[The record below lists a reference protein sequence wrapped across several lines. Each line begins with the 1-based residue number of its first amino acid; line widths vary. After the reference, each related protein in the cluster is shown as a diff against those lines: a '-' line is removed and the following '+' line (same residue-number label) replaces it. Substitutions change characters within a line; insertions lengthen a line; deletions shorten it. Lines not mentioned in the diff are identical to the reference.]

1 MVSGGICISVHTA
14 CSPPL
19 TAPLAHL
26 DLRADALRDGGEP
39 LVRAVRQLLT
49 AGPLALAEGR
59 TVSQE
64 VSAENMTVLRKSD
77 HPGSRT

>member
-1 MVSGGICISVHTA
+1 MGFVFQFTRLALHHSLPS
-14 CSPPL
+14 
-19 TAPLAHL
+19 LAHL

-39 LVRAVRQLLT
+39 LVGAVRQLLT
-49 AGPLALAEGR
+49 PGPLALAEGR